1 MIAFV
6 LGAIR
11 VGLVVPTIG
20 SELYGVLLELP
31 ILWYF
36 SWSICEYVIAK
47 QQHHVVTY
55 HVVDRLCIGF
65 IAFCY
70 LMIAEYTMF
79 RTLPQ
84 SLGPIHSSNSSS
96 TAATT
101 AITAITATTTVLDF
115 IQRCI
120 SSPAHILGLF
130 GQIVYAFIPALQ
142 GLRAGGVSAASKGI
156 SISKVPTN
164 ANGK

>member
-31 ILWYF
+31 ILLYF

-47 QQHHVVTY
+47 QPHHVVTY

-84 SLGPIHSSNSSS
+84 SLGPIHSSSNSSS
-96 TAATT
+96 TTT
-101 AITAITATTTVLDF
+101 TTAITATTTVLDF

-130 GQIVYAFIPALQ
+130 GQIVYAFIPAIQ
-142 GLRAGGVSAASKGI
+142 GLRAGSVSTASKGI
-156 SISKVPTN
+156 SISKVQTN